1 MPDQVAWVM
10 IARGWKVI
18 SSDGVEIGLIDER
31 VGDENVDIFDGL
43 AISTSVLGRKTTYV
57 PSEQVGAIYE
67 GEVHLKV
74 TQDQVARLADFT
86 EPPPSAIAGAEPSSD
101 CSTTRL
107 PAAAAR
113 RPNCPRIAASVS
125 RGSARPAPC
134 GAT

>member
-18 SSDGVEIGLIDER
+18 TSDGVEVGVIDER

-86 EPPPSAIAGAEPSSD
+86 EPPPSEQIEPEN
-101 CSTTRL
+101 
-107 PAAAAR
+107 A
-113 RPNCPRIAASVS
+113 PNPIVRALKRAFFLD
-125 RGSARPAPC
+125 RD
-134 GAT
+134 